1 MNWEFVKYILGI
13 IYELLKSFYHSG
25 TFLAIK
31 IFLGLYLALLFTN
44 IVLLLFQR
52 GLSENYR
59 RGTLGM
65 DFPMELVRK
74 KSKTKKRWEKIKK
87 LLKSGSESLYK
98 VAVIEADNLIDEYI
112 RKMGYGGN
120 TSGERLENI
129 LPGQIENIEE
139 LKEAHKVRNRIIHEE
154 DFQLTKVQAE
164 EVLAKY
170 EHFLDYH
177 DALD

>member
-1 MNWEFVKYILGI
+1 M
-13 IYELLKSFYHSG
+13 
-25 TFLAIK
+25 AIK
-31 IFLGLYLALLFTN
+31 IFLGLYLALLLTN

-65 DFPMELVRK
+65 DFPVELTSK
-74 KSKTKKRWEKIKK
+74 KKKTKKKWEEIKN
-87 LLKSGSESLYK
+87 LLKSGNQSLYK
-98 VAVIEADNLIDEYI
+98 VAIIEGDNLIDEYI
-112 RKMGYGGN
+112 HKMGYGGS
-120 TSGERLENI
+120 TIGERLENI

-177 DALD
+177 NALD